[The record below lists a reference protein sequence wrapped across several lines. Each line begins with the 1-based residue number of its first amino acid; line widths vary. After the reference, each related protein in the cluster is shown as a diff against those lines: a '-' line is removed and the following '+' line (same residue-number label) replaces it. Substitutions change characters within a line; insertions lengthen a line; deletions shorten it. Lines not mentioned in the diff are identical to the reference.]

1 MKTGISAEL
10 LAHYASGAE
19 TTARLWKVTRRDG
32 EVFGFTDHDKAITYD
47 GVTYAATSAFDPSAV
62 STRSELNVDNLEVV
76 GLLDNDGITVEDIEA
91 GTWDGAAVELVEVNW
106 ADLTMGHNV
115 LRTGEIGQ
123 IPRKG
128 LTFVAELR
136 GLMQAFANNIGRMVS
151 ASCDATLGDARC
163 GVDLEALRVSGTV
176 TTGGSQIAFTASAL
190 AQAADYFTYGI
201 VTWVTGDNA
210 GRSMEV
216 KQHSAGGVFALQLDM
231 PNAIAVG
238 DTFTAVPGCNKVG
251 RDGDCKNKYGNYGR
265 FRGYEDVPGQK
276 KVLIYGGQ

>member
-1 MKTGISAEL
+1 MKTISAEL
-10 LAHYASGAE
+10 AAHYASGAE

-47 GVTYAATSAFDPSAV
+47 AVAYEPTSAFDPSAV
-62 STRSELNVDNLEVV
+62 STRSELNVDNLELV
-76 GLLDNDGITVEDIEA
+76 GLIDSEGITEQDIEA
-91 GTWDGAAVELVEVNW
+91 GVWDGASFVLLEVNW
-106 ADLTMGHNV
+106 ADLTMGHNTI
-115 LRTGEIGQ
+115 RTGEVGQ

-128 LTFVAELR
+128 PTFVAELR
-136 GLMQAFANNIGRMVS
+136 GMMQKFQNNIGRVVT
-151 ASCDATLGDARC
+151 ASCDADLGDARC

-176 TTGGSQIAFTASAL
+176 TTGGATRTFTASAM
-190 AQAADYFTYGI
+190 AQAADYFTYGV

-216 KQHSAGGVFALQLDM
+216 KQHSGGGVFSLQLDM
-231 PNAIAVG
+231 PSTIAVG

-251 RDGDCKNKYGNYGR
+251 RTGDCMQKFSNYGR
-265 FRGYEDVPGQK
+265 FRGFEDVPGQK